1 MTDHI
6 LTPQAPTRAE
16 FKPLIRLAVPLMVG
30 LAAALLIGVVDTAM
44 ISPLGTVPLAAAGI
58 TTAVLIILISS
69 LWGVVTVISV
79 QISQADGGRRPQA
92 GRGGPARGA
101 SLCLLGGS
109 GAAALMLAIYP
120 LLGPLGQPQDVLAI
134 LLPYWVSMAIWIV
147 PFTLFFGLK
156 ALFDAVDWP
165 WTAVGLSYLGV
176 LFNIPANLSSSIFW
190 SLEFWAQGLPASCPM
205 CVACGRMGR
214 FIPRIRIAGLS
225 SKGHGGL
232 GGCPGAIQ
240 ASGSAVSWIRR
251 GGRGLF
257 RGGCDDGLAGGR
269 SAGRNQIVNA
279 LAGLAYMIPLGMAG
293 AASIRIGQ
301 AVGAGRRE
309 RLRPILKASFALVT
323 LWQCLAAIVFIAAGR
338 AMAEMMSN
346 DPGVIELTVTLFIL
360 VALLQVAD
368 GIQGTA
374 LGALRGMS
382 DMNVPT
388 LITLIAYWPLAL
400 PMSYL
405 LGFVLEM
412 GAVGVWLGYTLGL
425 VVAALAL
432 PYRFLETHVAA
443 IVSGNKALH
452 WGMCLFAADTSRS
465 FCPLC

>member
-6 LTPQAPTRAE
+6 LTPLAPTRAE
-16 FKPLIRLAVPLMVG
+16 FKPLIRLAIPLMVG

-58 TTAVLIILISS
+58 TTAVLIILISA

-79 QISQADGGRRPQA
+79 QISQADGA
-92 GRGGPARGA
+92 GDPKRVAAALRGGLL
-101 SLCLLGGS
+101 LCLLGGS
-109 GAAALMLAIYP
+109 GAALLMLAIYP
-120 LLGPLGQPQDVLAI
+120 LLGPLGQPQEDLAI

-176 LFNIPANLSSSIFW
+176 IFNIPANYVFIHILELGILGAGLASILSQCV
-190 SLEFWAQGLPASCPM
+190 SLLAAWIVLSRASGLEAFRQKVTVAWADVWAQFKQAVPLCLGY
-205 CVACGRMGR
+205 
-214 FIPRIRIAGLS
+214 AGE
-225 SKGHGGL
+225 GG
-232 GGCPGAIQ
+232 AY
-240 ASGSAVSWIRR
+240 SAV
-251 GGRGLF
+251 GLMM
-257 RGGCDDGLAGGR
+257 GWLGAEALA
-269 SAGRNQIVNA
+269 AHQIVNA
-279 LAGLAYMIPLGMAG
+279 FAGLAYMIPLGMAG

-323 LWQCLAAIVFIAAGR
+323 LWQCLAAVVFIAAGR
-338 AMAEMMSN
+338 AMAEMMST

-388 LITLIAYWPLAL
+388 VITLIAYWPLAL
-400 PMSYL
+400 PMSYV

-412 GAVGVWLGYTLGL
+412 GAVGVWLGYTMGL
-425 VVAALAL
+425 VVAAVAL
-432 PYRFLETHVAA
+432 PYRFWKLT
-443 IVSGNKALH
+443 
-452 WGMCLFAADTSRS
+452 
-465 FCPLC
+465 

>member
-1 MTDHI
+1 MTNNV
-6 LTPQAPTRAE
+6 LTTQAPTRAE
-16 FKPLIRLAVPLMVG
+16 FKPLIRLAIPLMVG

-58 TTAVLIILISS
+58 TTAVLIILVSA

-79 QISQADGGRRPQA
+79 QISQAHGA
-92 GRGGPARGA
+92 GDHERAAAALRGGYL
-101 SLCLLGGS
+101 LCLLGGS
-109 GAAALMLAIYP
+109 GAALLMLAIYP
-120 LLGPLGQPQDVLAI
+120 LLGPLGQPKEVLAI

-147 PFTLFFGLK
+147 PFTLFFGIK

-176 LFNIPANLSSSIFW
+176 IFNIPANYVFIHILDLGILGAGLASILSQCVSLLAAWIVLSRAAGLKAFRQKVTVAW
-190 SLEFWAQGLPASCPM
+190 SDVWAQLKQAVPLCLGY
-205 CVACGRMGR
+205 
-214 FIPRIRIAGLS
+214 AGE
-225 SKGHGGL
+225 GG
-232 GGCPGAIQ
+232 AY
-240 ASGSAVSWIRR
+240 SAVGVMMGWL
-251 GGRGLF
+251 GAQA
-257 RGGCDDGLAGGR
+257 LA
-269 SAGRNQIVNA
+269 AHQIVNA

-301 AVGAGRRE
+301 AVGAERRE

-323 LWQCLAAIVFIAAGR
+323 IWQSLAAVVFIVAGR
-338 AMAEMMSN
+338 AMAELMSN
-346 DPGVIELTVTLFIL
+346 DPDVIELTVTLFIL

-382 DMNVPT
+382 DMNAPT
-388 LITLIAYWPLAL
+388 IITLIAYWPLAL

-405 LGFVLEM
+405 LGFVLDM
-412 GAVGVWLGYTLGL
+412 GAIGVWLGYTLGL

-432 PYRFLETHVAA
+432 PHRFWKLT
-443 IVSGNKALH
+443 
-452 WGMCLFAADTSRS
+452 
-465 FCPLC
+465 